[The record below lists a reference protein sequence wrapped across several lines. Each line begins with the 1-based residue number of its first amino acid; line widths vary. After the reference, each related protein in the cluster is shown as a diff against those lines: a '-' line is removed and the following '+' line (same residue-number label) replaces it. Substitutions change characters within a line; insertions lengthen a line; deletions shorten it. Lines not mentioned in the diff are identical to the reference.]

1 MKRILFIA
9 PHAFPIKSSESICN
23 SKVAQSL
30 AEAGYKVDVFTC
42 KDNSAY
48 PSDQKIDDFFSS
60 STNLKIYYVNYTYI
74 LSRQYSLFKNLKNA
88 LINLFILLKTGYWY
102 NGISV
107 PFGIVSAVNKHIKE
121 YDQFPYD
128 VVITRGFLTDYVG
141 IYFSK
146 KYKIK
151 WIANWN
157 DPYPTKRFPAPYGD
171 GYDAKL
177 PFFENRIYQ
186 SIQRYADIHT
196 FPSDRLRNYMLKC
209 FININESQTMVIPHM
224 AHSRL
229 LSIVKGERKGDRVF
243 RIVHCGSVARP
254 RNPEIFIK
262 ALSKMVSGLE
272 LTKNQLRCYF
282 VGSYDSNLSEIIKNN
297 KVDDIVELLPPKKYA
312 DSLSFISSCDMAL
325 IIEAECEEGIYL
337 PTKFVDAIQSGLPV
351 FCVSP
356 FPGTLNDM
364 VEKYAVGFCANN
376 TSIDDVEN
384 KLINAYND
392 FLNNNL
398 PEMGKEK
405 LGYFFEENIVSL
417 LSAII
422 E

>member
-48 PSDQKIDDFFSS
+48 PSDQKIDVFFSS
-60 STNLKIYYVNYTYI
+60 STNLKIYYVNYSYI
-74 LSRQYSLFKNLKNA
+74 LSRQSSLFKNLKNA

-157 DPYPTKRFPAPYGD
+157 DPYPAKKFPAPYGD

-177 PFFENRIYQ
+177 PFFEKRIYNA
-186 SIQRYADIHT
+186 IQKYATIHT

-209 FININESQTMVIPHM
+209 FTDINESQTMVVPHM

-229 LSIVKGERKGDRVF
+229 LSIVKGEKKGDEMF
-243 RIVHCGSVARP
+243 RIVHCGSVSKP

-262 ALSKMVSGLE
+262 ALSKMVSGLG
-272 LTKNQLRCYF
+272 LTKKQLRCYF

-297 KVDDIVELLPPKKYA
+297 KVDDIVELLPPKQYA
-312 DSLSFISSCDMAL
+312 ESLSFISSCDMAL

-364 VEKYAVGFCANN
+364 VEKYAVGFYANN

-392 FLNNNL
+392 FLNKSL
-398 PEMGKEK
+398 PEINKEK
-405 LGYFFEENIVSL
+405 LNYFFEENIVTLFS
-417 LSAII
+417 SII
-422 E
+422 

>member
-9 PHAFPIKSSESICN
+9 PHAFPINSSESICN

-42 KDNSAY
+42 KDNSTY
-48 PSDQKIDDFFSS
+48 PSDKKIDDFFCS
-60 STNLKIYYVNYTYI
+60 STNLKIYYVNYSYI
-74 LSRQYSLFKNLKNA
+74 LSRHYTLFKNIKNA

-107 PFGIVSAVNKHIKE
+107 PFGIVSAVNKHIKG
-121 YDQFPYD
+121 YAQFPYD

-141 IYFSK
+141 VYFSK

-171 GYDAKL
+171 GYEAKL

-229 LSIVKGERKGDRVF
+229 LPIVKGERKGDGVF
-243 RIVHCGSVARP
+243 RIVHCGSVAKP
-254 RNPEIFIK
+254 RNPEFFIK
-262 ALSKMVSGLE
+262 ALSKMVSELE
-272 LTKNQLRCYF
+272 LTNKQFKCYF
-282 VGSYDSNLSEIIKNN
+282 VGSYDSNLSEIIRNN

-337 PTKFVDAIQSGLPV
+337 PTKFVDAIQSGQPV

-356 FPGTLNDM
+356 LPGTLNDM

-376 TSIDDVEN
+376 TSIDDIET
-384 KLINAYND
+384 KLKKAYND
-392 FLNNNL
+392 FLNKSL
-398 PEMGKEK
+398 PEINKEK
-405 LGYFFEENIVSL
+405 LNYFFEENIVSL
-417 LSAII
+417 FSSIM
-422 E
+422 